1 VTKPGQEH
9 RDTFDDEYPGQLFWG
24 VYGTTPVLSHAFDL
38 KADIYYMGYQ
48 NNDTSFAAGKGDE
61 ERQTFGTRL
70 FGQKNGFDY
79 DVEPMIQTGTF
90 NGQDILAWGFGSSWG
105 YRFEDTALK
114 PRIGFNFGA
123 ASGNTKNGS
132 FGTFDPLY
140 FKAGYFNDA
149 NAIRPSNILDIHPTL
164 QLLPTDR
171 ILLTL
176 GSDVL
181 WRYTTN
187 DGLYG
192 PPGNLEIPPGGSSRY
207 VATTAEISVQ
217 WEINRHLTWITS
229 YNHFF
234 TSDAVRQLGG
244 KDIDYF
250 GTWVTFTW

>member
-1 VTKPGQEH
+1 
-9 RDTFDDEYPGQLFWG
+9 
-24 VYGTTPVLSHAFDL
+24 
-38 KADIYYMGYQ
+38 
-48 NNDTSFAAGKGDE
+48 
-61 ERQTFGTRL
+61 
-70 FGQKNGFDY
+70 
-79 DVEPMIQTGTF
+79 MIQTGTF